1 MQLLEHRFSFP
12 LSVNESD
19 PFADCDHRE
28 IVLKFPYLKRRT
40 VIDLYN
46 TVIGE
51 LFMFYKLSFSVLFDH
66 FPDLVHSFD
75 HKHLCISQPILCPI
89 IIFLQ
94 KSIIFFKK
102 LVDRIQEACKM
113 VIDASA
119 PYKSITVRI
128 RLDLCTV
135 NKKFPEKS
143 NSSITFL
150 RVKTGSS
157 SGKLNSKKLKLIFEE
172 TKVNFLL
179 P

>member
-66 FPDLVHSFD
+66 FPDLVQSFD

-150 RVKTGSS
+150 RV
-157 SGKLNSKKLKLIFEE
+157 
-172 TKVNFLL
+172 
-179 P
+179 